1 MNEETCK
8 LDIKIRPLLC
18 EVSGL
23 HWTNTWYGENLVL
36 SLCLNRIT
44 SYMHAVLILTS
55 VVWTQLYV
63 GWTDPCKC
71 NDIEIVYV
79 HGYHL

>member
-44 SYMHAVLILTS
+44 SYMQFDINFSCVDAVICWL
-55 VVWTQLYV
+55 
-63 GWTDPCKC
+63 D
-71 NDIEIVYV
+71 
-79 HGYHL
+79 